1 MKMMKYACNSFVSV
15 EKPMELIEKIA
26 TNKFG
31 GFIKATRKHKVRM
44 NGFALVLVRI
54 LEMIAYNYKELKN
67 IRLDIKDEETRYNTF
82 GKAGML
88 LEFSVDNNRKALM
101 YGENKVGVRTLKA
114 VVGFFEEMG
123 WMSHQKGFRIR
134 NNADGKNPYRLG
146 LEYID
151 FHKFVKIYE
160 EYFDELNELFEVVI
174 LECKVKKSCGVTVV
188 KVAVVVKSVA
198 NTIAGIPV
206 MKVNSCYK
214 PVWSWKNNWSLGKA
228 S

>member
-1 MKMMKYACNSFVSV
+1 MMKYACNSFVSV
-15 EKPMELIEKIA
+15 DKPLELIEKIV
-26 TNKFG
+26 TNKYG
-31 GFIKATRKHKVRM
+31 DFINATRKRKVRM

-54 LEMIAYNYKELKN
+54 LEMIAYNYNELKN
-67 IRLDIKDEETRYNTF
+67 INLDIRNEENRYNAF
-82 GKAGML
+82 GKAGVL
-88 LEFSVDNNRKALM
+88 FEFSVDNNRNALM

-123 WMSHQKGFRIR
+123 WMSHQNGFCIR

-151 FHKFVKIYE
+151 FLKLVKIYE

-188 KVAVVVKSVA
+188 KVAVAIKPVAVKGVARVVSGG
-198 NTIAGIPV
+198 NIAIPV
-206 MKVNSCYK
+206 NGGNSWIFAD
-214 PVWSWKNNWSLGKA
+214 VS
-228 S
+228 